1 MKKVISRR
9 QVLGIGV
16 AGLAGGLT
24 LNQHGADAQTFD
36 APAANAKSDRRSYW
50 QKSYSGGPVDVKPL
64 APGLP
69 GKDYT
74 PVVVPN
80 GAALPFKIVG
90 GVKVFHLD
98 RRRNRSCLR
107 FRLARQVLGI
117 QRQGERHGDRSGR
130 RRAGADLRDQSFA
143 GGDIDP
149 LARILFA

>member
-16 AGLAGGLT
+16 AGLAGGFA
-24 LNQHGADAQTFD
+24 LNQHEADAQTSD
-36 APAANAKSDRRSYW
+36 GNVPDAKSDRRSYW

-80 GAALPFKIVG
+80 GAVLPSRIAG
-90 GVKVFHLD
+90 GVKVFHLVAEEVD
-98 RRRNRSCLR
+98 HAFDPSL
-107 FRLARQVLGI
+107 
-117 QRQGERHGDRSGR
+117 
-130 RRAGADLRDQSFA
+130 RAGADLRHQSFA
-143 GGDIDP
+143 SGHIDP
-149 LARILFA
+149 LAWILFT